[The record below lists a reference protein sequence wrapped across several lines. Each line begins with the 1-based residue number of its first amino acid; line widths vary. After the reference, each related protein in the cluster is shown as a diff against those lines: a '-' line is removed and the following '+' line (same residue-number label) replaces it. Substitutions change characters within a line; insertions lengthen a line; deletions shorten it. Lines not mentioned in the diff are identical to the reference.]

1 MSIAQADGI
10 VQNVTSNVKTVVH
23 EKGEEIKSHVTGEHD
38 KTRSEI
44 QELDFK
50 LSSIQKQLG
59 ELSAIKAQQIPPAIF
74 DESTVGSASIT
85 SGASSVSR
93 KLKFD
98 DRTQEKR
105 SRGSSLRS
113 RTRMKLKTFSRPS
126 KDPSAVKPTS
136 TPIRPRGQKAEIS
149 TMKPEWKRA
158 GCRRGPG
165 PTSFKVLLSC
175 FSADRVSSCL
185 CCRIVL
191 SLKAERGVL
200 SLKAER
206 GERLD
211 VTTTKVREFL
221 REKL

>member
-1 MSIAQADGI
+1 
-10 VQNVTSNVKTVVH
+10 
-23 EKGEEIKSHVTGEHD
+23 
-38 KTRSEI
+38 
-44 QELDFK
+44 
-50 LSSIQKQLG
+50 
-59 ELSAIKAQQIPPAIF
+59 
-74 DESTVGSASIT
+74 
-85 SGASSVSR
+85 
-93 KLKFD
+93 
-98 DRTQEKR
+98 
-105 SRGSSLRS
+105 
-113 RTRMKLKTFSRPS
+113 
-126 KDPSAVKPTS
+126 
-136 TPIRPRGQKAEIS
+136 
-149 TMKPEWKRA
+149 MKPKWKRA

>member
-23 EKGEEIKSHVTGEHD
+23 EKGEEIKSHVTGEHI
-38 KTRSEI
+38 KARSEI

-113 RTRMKLKTFSRPS
+113 TLAVQARIQVPSNPLQPLLGPGDKRLKT
-126 KDPSAVKPTS
+126 A
-136 TPIRPRGQKAEIS
+136 
-149 TMKPEWKRA
+149 
-158 GCRRGPG
+158 
-165 PTSFKVLLSC
+165 L
-175 FSADRVSSCL
+175 
-185 CCRIVL
+185 
-191 SLKAERGVL
+191 
-200 SLKAER
+200 
-206 GERLD
+206 
-211 VTTTKVREFL
+211 
-221 REKL
+221 